1 MIPKPGK
8 DIFCGSAGIAERRAC
23 RRPINLFERIWLTCI
38 FLQAVANLP
47 AEPAAAVHSGSYFS
61 LLMKGADSDP
71 DFPAGGL
78 AIFIISD
85 KWYMLRK
92 LGKHD
97 SRAFGYLLKL
107 IYAGDSD
114 KAGPICRERTFPSF
128 KVVEAGLENDNR
140 TLQDVEE
147 SMQIQA
153 RLQISKMEKGMNYLP
168 YRVGRADAGLFGNDF
183 RVIRIF
189 YDISKSGCW
198 IFPRFRTVCTKND
211 LLCTGLLVGII
222 AYSGVFAAQ

>member
-1 MIPKPGK
+1 MG
-8 DIFCGSAGIAERRAC
+8 
-23 RRPINLFERIWLTCI
+23 LLCI

-47 AEPAAAVHSGSYFS
+47 AEPAAAVHSESYFS
-61 LLMKGADSDP
+61 LLMKGGLILIPIFLLA
-71 DFPAGGL
+71 GL

-114 KAGPICRERTFPSF
+114 KAGQFAASRTFPSF
-128 KVVEAGLENDNR
+128 KVVAAGLKNDNR

-153 RLQISKMEKGMNYLP
+153 RLQISKMEKGMNYLAITASVAP
-168 YRVGRADAGLFGNDF
+168 MLGFFGNDF
-183 RVIRIF
+183 RGDPDLLRHFEVRRAGYF
-189 YDISKSGCW
+189 HDFERSV
-198 IFPRFRTVCTKND
+198 RKND
-211 LLCTGLLVGII
+211 LLRYRAAGRDHCLF
-222 AYSGVFAAQ
+222 GVFAAQ

>member
-1 MIPKPGK
+1 MG
-8 DIFCGSAGIAERRAC
+8 
-23 RRPINLFERIWLTCI
+23 LLCI

-47 AEPAAAVHSGSYFS
+47 AEPAAAVHSESYFS
-61 LLMKGADSDP
+61 LLMKGGLILIPIFLLA
-71 DFPAGGL
+71 GL

-114 KAGPICRERTFPSF
+114 KAGQFAASRTFPSF
-128 KVVEAGLENDNR
+128 KVVAAGLKNDNR

-153 RLQISKMEKGMNYLP
+153 RLLIFSDRLSRMITFA
-168 YRVGRADAGLFGNDF
+168 RAILSHVSSFGDF
-183 RVIRIF
+183 RPEFRFSATPINSETAPDSI
-189 YDISKSGCW
+189 CW
-198 IFPRFRTVCTKND
+198 
-211 LLCTGLLVGII
+211 
-222 AYSGVFAAQ
+222 